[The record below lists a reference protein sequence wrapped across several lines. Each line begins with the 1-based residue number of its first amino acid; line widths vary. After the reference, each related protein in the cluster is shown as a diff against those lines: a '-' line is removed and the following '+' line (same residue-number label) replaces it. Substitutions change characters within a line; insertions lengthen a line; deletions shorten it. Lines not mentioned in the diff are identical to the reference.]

1 MTSPGALSLAQFSPM
16 QRAGVRAG
24 GERGSHLFQ
33 TILRSL
39 SARRPD
45 HRQLSV
51 APAHCGRRGAQLGL
65 PPSPRLSSRRQ
76 SGRRRAAAP
85 LKHTQAFT
93 PLLPTEASVPREE
106 GGTPGMGKANK
117 LRVRREESEN
127 SEGEIQ
133 VCQNAGRVP
142 GNPTKTS
149 KILLPSP
156 TTSLGGVCLGLRRR
170 WGWSIG
176 EGQSRKGG
184 QREESREGCPGSLGA
199 RKGDPE
205 D

>member
-1 MTSPGALSLAQFSPM
+1 
-16 QRAGVRAG
+16 
-24 GERGSHLFQ
+24 
-33 TILRSL
+33 
-39 SARRPD
+39 
-45 HRQLSV
+45 
-51 APAHCGRRGAQLGL
+51 
-65 PPSPRLSSRRQ
+65 
-76 SGRRRAAAP
+76 
-85 LKHTQAFT
+85 
-93 PLLPTEASVPREE
+93 
-106 GGTPGMGKANK
+106 MGKANK

-156 TTSLGGVCLGLRRR
+156 TTSLGGVCLGLRRG

-184 QREESREGCPGSLGA
+184 QREESREGCPGSLGS